1 MAVTQN
7 NPIKKKGK
15 FRFNIQ
21 MKMILMGLGV
31 VVIFIGMILGFIL
44 PNTENALYKEKQTQI
59 KQNVDIVYNV
69 IEYYYTQQTLGRM
82 TLDEAQKG
90 ALSTIK
96 QMRYGEEGADY
107 FWVNDFTP
115 TMIMHP
121 IKPEMDNQDLNDYLD
136 ASGKLMFVE
145 FVDICKASGAGYTNY
160 YWQYGTDANRIE
172 PKLSYVKSFEPWGWI
187 VGTGIYTVDIDET
200 IGASTLQAILF
211 SLGIAIVCVVLILV
225 ISGMISK
232 NIKRVVKVADKL
244 ALGETDMKLTSFS
257 GDETGDLGRS
267 MNQVVD
273 YLEDM
278 STTAEKIA
286 NGDLTMKVKPK
297 SNNDTLSKAFS
308 TMITKLN
315 VLIKQVADNAKSLA
329 SAGSQLNTASQE
341 AGQASQQIATSSQQ
355 VAKGAAEQADSLG
368 QATQGMHLLSKAID
382 QITSGSQDQ
391 SNSIE
396 RNVEI
401 VNKVSEAINLTS
413 ENAFEADKGAKL
425 AAEYAEKGA
434 KITEETVA
442 GMKSIK
448 NTMSIASEKVNDLG
462 NQSKEIGKII
472 ATIGDISDQTNL
484 LALNAAI
491 EAARAGEQGRGF
503 AVVADEVRK
512 LAERSSSSTKEIAEL
527 IKNIQAMVN
536 DTIEAISAGN
546 EEVEKGYELA
556 SNAGNSLQD
565 ILQQAS
571 SLGKQVEMITGAA
584 TELRQLS
591 DEMVQITDSLSA
603 VVEENTASTEEMAAS
618 SKQVVQS
625 VEGIAGVSEENS
637 AASEQVSAS
646 SEQITAQVQQVVAS
660 AQELSRMASELE
672 TAVSYFR
679 TNGHTDDQDALN
691 ETSLYEASVVQSK
704 V

>member
-1 MAVTQN
+1 MALTQK
-7 NPIKKKGK
+7 NPNTRKGNFK
-15 FRFNIQ
+15 FNIQ

-31 VVIFIGMILGFIL
+31 VVIFIGMIIGFIL
-44 PNTENALYKEKQTQI
+44 PNTEDALYKEKQTQL
-59 KQNVDIVYNV
+59 KQNIDIVYNV
-69 IEYYYTQQTLGRM
+69 IEYYYSQQTLGRM
-82 TLDEAQKG
+82 TVEEAQTG

-96 QMRYGEEGADY
+96 KIRYGVDGSEY
-107 FWVNDFTP
+107 IWVNDFAP

-121 IKPEMDNQDLNDYLD
+121 IKPEMDNQDMSDYLD
-136 ASGKLMFVE
+136 QNGKAIFIE
-145 FVDICKASGAGYTNY
+145 FANICKESGSGYTTY
-160 YWQYGTDANRIE
+160 YWQYGDDANRIE

-187 VGTGIYTVDIDET
+187 VGTGIYTVDIDEI

-211 SLGIAIVCVVLILV
+211 SIGIAIVCVVLILI
-225 ISGMISK
+225 ISGIISK

-278 STTAEKIA
+278 SVTAEKIA
-286 NGDLTMKVKPK
+286 SGDLTMEVKPK
-297 SNNDTLSKAFS
+297 STNDTLSKAFS
-308 TMITKLN
+308 SMITKLN
-315 VLIKQVADNAKSLA
+315 VLIKQVSDNAKSLS

-368 QATQGMHLLSKAID
+368 QATQGMQLLSKAIE

-391 SNSIE
+391 SKSIE
-396 RNVEI
+396 RNVQI

-413 ENAFEADKGAKL
+413 ESAFEADKGAKL

-434 KITEETVA
+434 HITEETVQ

-448 NTMSIASEKVNDLG
+448 NTMSLASEKVNDLG

-527 IKNIQAMVN
+527 IKSIQAMVN
-536 DTIEAISAGN
+536 ETIEAITAGN

-556 SNAGNSLQD
+556 TNSGASLED
-565 ILQQAS
+565 ILKQAS
-571 SLGKQVEMITGAA
+571 SLGQQVEMITSAA
-584 TELRQLS
+584 TDLRQMS

-637 AASEQVSAS
+637 AASQQVSAS

-660 AQELSRMASELE
+660 AQELSKMASELE
-672 TAVSYFR
+672 KAVSYFK
-679 TNGHTDDQDALN
+679 TNGHTEEQGALN
-691 ETSLYEASVVQSK
+691 ETVLYEASVVQT
-704 V
+704 